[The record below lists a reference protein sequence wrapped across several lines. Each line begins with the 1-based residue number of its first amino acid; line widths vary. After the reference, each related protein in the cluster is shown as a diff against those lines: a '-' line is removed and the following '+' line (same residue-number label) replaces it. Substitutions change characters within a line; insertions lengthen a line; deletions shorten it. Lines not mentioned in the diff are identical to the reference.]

1 LLAPLGAFVKL
12 KLLSTNFFHRTFF
25 EIRMTPEIF
34 TIEQAAR
41 YLQLDADIVLRKV
54 KAGEIPAAKI
64 DGKWRLRRARLD
76 HWLDELSDFSDAAF
90 NKLLR
95 DTRRAAKRVGI
106 RTPEDVDRL
115 VLEVRR
121 KRKNRAKS

>member
-1 LLAPLGAFVKL
+1 
-12 KLLSTNFFHRTFF
+12 
-25 EIRMTPEIF
+25 MTPEIF

-64 DGKWRLRRARLD
+64 DGQWRLRRARLD

-95 DTRRAAKRVGI
+95 DTRQAAKRAGI

-115 VLEVRR
+115 VQEVRR
-121 KRKNRAKS
+121 KRKTRPKS